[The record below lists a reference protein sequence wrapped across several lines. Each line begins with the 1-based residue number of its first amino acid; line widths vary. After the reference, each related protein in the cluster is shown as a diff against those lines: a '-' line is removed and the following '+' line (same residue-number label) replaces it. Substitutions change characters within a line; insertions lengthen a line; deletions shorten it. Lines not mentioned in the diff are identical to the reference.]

1 MKIYDASGFNSSLTG
16 SFSGSFIGTVG
27 GHLLPESN
35 IAYDLGS
42 EASRWRDL
50 YLSGSTIY
58 LGDSVISSVQG
69 GGITIRDRN
78 TLQLKN
84 LQSTASFAIQAISS
98 SHSEYSKTAGTAV
111 TAVTASYSL
120 NAGENQGFPFSG
132 SADVTGSLFVS
143 GGSISGSFTGDFTG
157 NGSGLTNLQ
166 LSQATAVTDNFFNAV
181 TKNVLHNFGSKNVIV
196 AVFDDNDEVI
206 FPAKIKT
213 TDDNNVDV
221 TFHTPRSGR
230 VVVTRGGHIVSGS
243 AYITEN
249 TTFEDT
255 FTAAL
260 GKTVTHNFNTKNVS
274 VSTYLDNDTLFFPQQ
289 ITTTTENVVN
299 LTFVEPTTGRVVI
312 QKGGHIVSGS
322 LVTETTTV
330 TDTFTNTTSTVITHN
345 FNSKDVIVS
354 VYLDDDT
361 VYIPQSI
368 TTTDFNTVSV
378 ILGPTNRSGR
388 VVVAKGG
395 HLISGSINVVEST
408 LVSDTFTSQTQI
420 TPVHSFGTKN
430 VAVSIYRDDDV
441 LIQPQRV
448 TTLDLDRVQ
457 VDFTSSLSGRVVI
470 TKGGHLVSGSYKV
483 DYKNIV
489 NKPNLVSGSL
499 DFTGILNKPSLVS
512 GSGDM
517 ADLGIYGLVGLEYE
531 FFAQMASNKATT

>member
-16 SFSGSFIGTVG
+16 SFSGSFKGTVG
-27 GHLLPESN
+27 SHLLPESN

-42 EASRWRDL
+42 ETSRWRDL

-69 GGITIRDRN
+69 GGITVRDRN

-84 LQSTASFAIQAISS
+84 LETTASFAIQAISS
-98 SHSEYSKTAGTAV
+98 SHSQYSKTAGTAI

-143 GGSISGSFTGDFTG
+143 GGSISGSFVGDFTG
-157 NGSGLTNLQ
+157 DGSGLTNLQ

-181 TKNVLHNFGSKNVIV
+181 TKNVLHNFGTKNVIV

-221 TFHTPRSGR
+221 TFHTPRTGR

-243 AYITEN
+243 AIITEN
-249 TTFEDT
+249 TTYEDT
-255 FTAAL
+255 FTGAL
-260 GKTVTHNFNTKNVS
+260 GKTVVHNFNTKNVT
-274 VSTYLDNDTLFFPQQ
+274 VATYLDNDTLFFPKEV
-289 ITTTTENVVN
+289 TTTTENIVT
-299 LTFVEPTTGRVVI
+299 LTFGEATTGRVVV
-312 QKGGHIVSGS
+312 QKGGHLISGS

-330 TDTFTNTTSTVITHN
+330 SDTFTSAPYKIVTHN
-345 FNSKDVIVS
+345 FNTKDVIVN

-361 VYIPQSI
+361 LFFPDIIKTLDV
-368 TTTDFNTVSV
+368 NTVRV
-378 ILGPTNRSGR
+378 DFDQERSGR

-408 LVSDTFTSQTQI
+408 LFEDTFLNQKEI
-420 TPVHSFGTKN
+420 LPVHSFGTKN
-430 VAVSIYRDDDV
+430 VNVVVYDNLDEQ
-441 LIQPQRV
+441 LIPSSV
-448 TTLDLDRVQ
+448 NTINNNQ
-457 VDFTSSLSGRVVI
+457 VRIRFEKPRSGRVVI
-470 TKGGHLVSGSYKV
+470 TKGGHLVSGSYAV

-499 DFTGILNKPSLVS
+499 DYSGILNKPDLVS
-512 GSGDM
+512 GSGNM

-531 FFAQMASNKATT
+531 FYAQMAPNKATT